1 MLVREEI
8 QIQELIKITPKIN
21 LSIKPLKALPNEN
34 NNMAPTSCFVNT
46 EQYTN

>member
-1 MLVREEI
+1 VLVREEI
-8 QIQELIKITPKIN
+8 QIQELIRITPKIN
-21 LSIKPLKALPNEN
+21 LSIKPPNGN

>member
-8 QIQELIKITPKIN
+8 QNQELIKITPKMN
-21 LSIKPLKALPNEN
+21 LSIKSSKTLPNED
-34 NNMAPTSCFVNT
+34 NNMTPTSCFVNT